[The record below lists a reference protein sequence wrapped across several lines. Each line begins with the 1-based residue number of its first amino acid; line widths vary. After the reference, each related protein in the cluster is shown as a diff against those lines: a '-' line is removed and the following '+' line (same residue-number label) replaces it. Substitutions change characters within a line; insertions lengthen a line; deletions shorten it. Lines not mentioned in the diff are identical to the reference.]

1 MQRYFPAPV
10 CVQPSLGLIYMKLG
24 IDFGSPNLA
33 HQKTNKSY
41 DVFKS
46 HNFVNVIQ

>member
-1 MQRYFPAPV
+1 MQRYFHAPV
-10 CVQPSLGLIYMKLG
+10 CVQPSLGPIYMKLG
-24 IDFGSPNLA
+24 IDLSDHA

-46 HNFVNVIQ
+46 HDFINVVK